1 MRNKIIFFLLTWVIS
16 SSCIAVHSQFVKP
29 VVFACDA
36 NSMAANK
43 SKVSAND
50 KILAPAYNQLLKN
63 AENALQFGPVSVME
77 KKNIPPSGDKHDY
90 MSLAPYHWPDP
101 STPDGLPYIRK
112 DGQTN
117 PEVKEYKDKEYMPQL
132 CDKIFTLSAAYY
144 FSGEIKFAE
153 HASKLIKVWFLEPAT
168 KMNPNLN
175 FSQAMKGTNTG
186 RGAGLIDARHFIKLI
201 DAIGMLPTT
210 KSWSELDQKGMRSW
224 FSDFL
229 NWMQT
234 SNNGKD
240 EINAPNN
247 HGVWYDALRLSIS
260 LFINDLEKAKNVIA
274 NAQNRLDKQMDK
286 AGNFPKEMERTT
298 SFHYTVFVMDAFFS
312 IAQMAEKAGINFW
325 EYKSP
330 SGNSLKKGFDQ
341 LLPFLAKEKKW
352 EGPQIKEFDFEEGLQ
367 LLTYGFLKF
376 NCKNCKELIKNIA
389 AEKTQALLINLLY

>member
-1 MRNKIIFFLLTWVIS
+1 MRNKFIFFLFTWTICCYSLTALCQS
-16 SSCIAVHSQFVKP
+16 NKP
-29 VVFACDA
+29 VVFAYDA
-36 NSMAANK
+36 NLLIANK
-43 SKVSAND
+43 SKLAAGD
-50 KILAPAYNQLLKN
+50 KALAPAYNRLIKE
-63 AENALQFGPVSVME
+63 AEKALQFGPVSVME
-77 KKNIPPSGDKHDY
+77 KRNIPPSGDKHDY

-101 STPDGLPYIRK
+101 TTPDGLPYIRK

-132 CDKIFTLSAAYY
+132 CDKIFTLSAAYF
-144 FSGEIKFAE
+144 FSGEIKYAE
-153 HASKLIKVWFLEPAT
+153 YASKLLKVWFLDAAT

-175 FSQAMKGTNTG
+175 FSQAIKGTNTG

-201 DAIGMLPTT
+201 DAIGLLPTT
-210 KSWSELDQKGMRSW
+210 NSWSAVDQKGMRSW
-224 FSDFL
+224 FSSFL

-234 SNNGKD
+234 SDNGKE

-260 LFINDLEKAKNVIA
+260 LFINDFEKAKNIIA

-298 SFHYTVFVMDAFFS
+298 SFHYTVFVMDAFFT

-325 EYKSP
+325 NYTSP

-341 LLPFLAKEKKW
+341 LLPYLAKEKKW

-367 LLTYGFLKF
+367 LLEYGKLKF
-376 NCKNCKELIKNIA
+376 DCKNCRDVIRNIA
-389 AEKTQALLINLLY
+389 AEKTQALLFNLLY